1 MTIQNNTAA
10 STAGSIARATAGSA
24 RKSRLFGPK
33 VQKREIVDMTSQLAI
48 MSRAGVDMASSLQS
62 LVRQCRS
69 PKLKEILEEVQ
80 DSVLGGSSV
89 SEAMSRYG
97 DVFDET
103 YVASISAG
111 ETSGRLPAV
120 LAQLAQLQRGE
131 MRLRNS
137 IQTMLAYPAIL
148 SGVSTVVLLAL
159 ILFVLPKFAEI
170 FSDFDAPL
178 PVTTRMLI
186 GVSYELRVRFWLW
199 LPLLGGLI
207 AGLIAFRRSNRGRLL
222 WDRFSLKA
230 PVLRDVTRT
239 LLIGRICRLLGLMI
253 DSGVPL
259 IESLR
264 LARSS
269 VKNSMYIGLFEQ
281 LEDDVLNGRGLATS
295 LLASEFV
302 PGSAAEMVVTAE
314 KTGTLGTVTQMIGEH
329 FEEEGEAKLKAVVA
343 LLEPAITVV
352 MGMLI
357 AIIVSSVMLP
367 LFELSSAVKGG

>member
-170 FSDFDAPL
+170 FADFDAPL

-222 WDRFSLKA
+222 WDRFSLRA